1 MKNLQKSFLAFFQ
14 ICFFKQFVNDKNV
27 TMPKYSIVFLF
38 FKTNFLNSSALV
50 RGTLLVSL
58 LQLFIDFTTT
68 QGLSLS
74 TFVL

>member
-1 MKNLQKSFLAFFQ
+1 MVLTGQLYVQGQLTSKQQTVQQMVIKMFNALSNRDSINLKAFG
-14 ICFFKQFVNDKNV
+14 
-27 TMPKYSIVFLF
+27 
-38 FKTNFLNSSALV
+38 LV